1 MKMSGNYD
9 ILSLEYRPFAEGAE
23 KREMPW
29 DSPRETAF
37 TWRGINLDSFDQAW
51 ELICQYCKSNITE
64 VAYNTWFSRLK
75 PVSLDFDRATAVIEA
90 PNEFHKQTLLRCYSD
105 LLKEAFDNVFGGGIS
120 FQICVHEELKQQQA
134 APDPFEQDDYE
145 LTFDTFVVGPS
156 NRFAHAACQAVA
168 AKPALLY
175 NPLFIYG
182 SSGLGKTH
190 LLNAV
195 AKEFKKNFPD
205 RSVIYA
211 KSEDFTNE
219 IIAAI
224 ARGTTPA
231 FREKYRKADLFLMDD
246 IQFIAGKQSTQEE
259 FFNTFNNIY
268 NDGHQI
274 VITADR
280 PPMEMSLLD
289 DRLRTRFEGGLMADV
304 QPPDLET
311 RTAIIRNK
319 AAQLGM
325 CLPDEVVT
333 YIAENITSNVR
344 QIEGVVKRLTAYRE
358 IMDDSITIAS
368 VKRAI
373 KDVIRVGAY
382 IPTPEVIIE
391 ETARYFSITAADIR
405 GQRRSKNLAKARQV
419 SMYLMRNLTN
429 LSLVDIG
436 SQYEGRNHSTVL
448 TSIRKVEDLIKT
460 DPEISATVR
469 DISSNINSR
478 S

>member
-1 MKMSGNYD
+1 M
-9 ILSLEYRPFAEGAE
+9 AENPG
-23 KREMPW
+23 
-29 DSPRETAF
+29 
-37 TWRGINLDSFDQAW
+37 
-51 ELICQYCKSNITE
+51 
-64 VAYNTWFSRLK
+64 
-75 PVSLDFDRATAVIEA
+75 RA
-90 PNEFHKQTLLRCYSD
+90 
-105 LLKEAFDNVFGGGIS
+105 
-120 FQICVHEELKQQQA
+120 
-134 APDPFEQDDYE
+134 
-145 LTFDTFVVGPS
+145 
-156 NRFAHAACQAVA
+156 
-168 AKPALLY
+168 Y

-182 SSGLGKTH
+182 NSGLGKTH
-190 LLNAV
+190 LLLAIGQRIHDHNPESRIV
-195 AKEFKKNFPD
+195 YVSGD
-205 RSVIYA
+205 
-211 KSEDFTNE
+211 DFTNDMVHS
-219 IIAAI
+219 I
-224 ARGTTPA
+224 RNGTMDE
-231 FREKYRKADLFLMDD
+231 FRNKYRSVDLLLVDD

-325 CLPDEVVT
+325 SLPDDVVT
-333 YIAENITSNVR
+333 FIAENITSNVR

-358 IMDDSITIAS
+358 IMDDGITINS

-382 IPTPEVIIE
+382 IPTPDVIIE
-391 ETARYFSITAADIR
+391 ETARYFSITSSDIR
-405 GQRRSKNLAKARQV
+405 GQRRSKNVAKARQV
-419 SMYLMRNLTN
+419 SMYLIRNLTN

-436 SQYEGRNHSTVL
+436 SQYEGHNHSTVL
-448 TSIRKVEDLIKT
+448 TSIRKIEELIKT
-460 DPEISATVR
+460 DQETSATVR

>member
-1 MKMSGNYD
+1 MDSVAEVWKSILEIIARD
-9 ILSLEYRPFAEGAE
+9 ITP
-23 KREMPW
+23 
-29 DSPRETAF
+29 T
-37 TWRGINLDSFDQAW
+37 
-51 ELICQYCKSNITE
+51 
-64 VAYNTWFSRLK
+64 AYNTWFADCEPVELEDCKLVLHTATDFKRNIIQSRFGSTICAALYDLFSCEFELQVLAGDELEEYLSRK
-75 PVSLDFDRATAVIEA
+75 KGPDHLPEMDGYTFDR
-90 PNEFHKQTLLRCYSD
+90 
-105 LLKEAFDNVFGGGIS
+105 
-120 FQICVHEELKQQQA
+120 
-134 APDPFEQDDYE
+134 
-145 LTFDTFVVGPS
+145 FVVGPS
-156 NRFAHAACQAVA
+156 NKFAHAAAIAVA
-168 AKPALLY
+168 ENPGRAY

-182 SSGLGKTH
+182 NSGLGKTH
-190 LLNAV
+190 LLLAIGQRIHDHNPESRIV
-195 AKEFKKNFPD
+195 YVSGD
-205 RSVIYA
+205 
-211 KSEDFTNE
+211 DFTNDMVHS
-219 IIAAI
+219 I
-224 ARGTTPA
+224 RNGTMDE
-231 FREKYRKADLFLMDD
+231 FRNKYRSVDLLLVDD

-325 CLPDEVVT
+325 SLPDDVVT
-333 YIAENITSNVR
+333 FIAENITSNVR

-358 IMDDSITIAS
+358 IMDDGITINS

-382 IPTPEVIIE
+382 IPTPDVIIE
-391 ETARYFSITAADIR
+391 ETARYFSITSSDIR
-405 GQRRSKNLAKARQV
+405 GQRRSKNVAKARQV
-419 SMYLMRNLTN
+419 SMYLIRNLTN

-448 TSIRKVEDLIKT
+448 TSIRKIEELIKT
-460 DPEISATVR
+460 DQETSATVR